1 MRLRNGETLWNPT
14 PSMRHL
20 TLLPVGYANDRPKN
34 YETWLNLMEMML
46 QRLVS
51 EAETYEIE
59 EASAYLAE
67 NLPELTAAP
76 DDLTR
81 FPRAFLLHQPETNLE
96 LMHWREQAKRMLA
109 PGSIRGSVSKDKARQ
124 HAEELVLGD
133 YLTSILN
140 P

>member
-20 TLLPVGYANDRPKN
+20 TLLPVGYASDRPKN
-34 YETWLNLMEMML
+34 YETWMNLQEMML

-67 NLPELTAAP
+67 TLPELTAAP

-81 FPRAFLLHQPETNLE
+81 FPQAFLLHQPETNLE
-96 LMHWREQAKRMLA
+96 LMHWREQAKRMLD
-109 PGSIRGSVSKDKARQ
+109 RGSVSKEKARE
-124 HAEELVLGD
+124 HAEGLVLGD